1 MEERKIVVIIPSYK
15 NSKWYERNL
24 SSVLSQEYNNYRV
37 IYTDDCSPDKT
48 GELVEDFRDKNDFD
62 NMEVIINK
70 ARVGA
75 MENLYN
81 MIHSCDDDEIVI
93 TLDGEDWFSHGKVLA
108 RVNQAYSDNNT
119 WMTYGQYKDHP
130 HGGHGCSVQIPAHI
144 TQRNAFRKYRW

>member
-93 TLDGEDWFSHGKVLA
+93 GSDSNNEEGTETIGFHTA
-108 RVNQAYSDNNT
+108 RF
-119 WMTYGQYKDHP
+119 WP
-130 HGGHGCSVQIPAHI
+130 E
-144 TQRNAFRKYRW
+144 